1 MEDIVKEM
9 KQRATQSEK
18 IQEEG
23 RDLSDVTSVIF
34 LSDEKADRC
43 KKGKKKGRF
52 KKRKLSKSGEK
63 SNKSSVIGNWNVN
76 DEEFWI
82 DSADLPKMNMRYQL
96 WVGNSGQVL
105 GVLYYVLSKVITES
119 IQDTEYTN
127 CT

>member
-63 SNKSSVIGNWNVN
+63 SNKSSVIGNWNIN
-76 DEEFWI
+76 DEEFLI
-82 DSADLPKMNMRYQL
+82 DSADLPKMNMRSQY
-96 WVGNSGQVL
+96 GT
-105 GVLYYVLSKVITES
+105 KR
-119 IQDTEYTN
+119 
-127 CT
+127 